1 MKKEYISPALQA
13 EQAALKEVFALSTS
27 DSPADPSK
35 PSLAKEE
42 EEEEEAAI
50 IQLLKD
56 IDEGKTSNLW

>member
-1 MKKEYISPALQA
+1 MKKEYISPAMQA

-27 DSPADPSK
+27 DSPADPTQ
-35 PSLAKEE
+35 PSLVKE

-50 IQLLKD
+50 IQLLRD

>member
-1 MKKEYISPALQA
+1 MKKEYISPAMQA

-27 DSPADPSK
+27 DSPADPSQ
-35 PSLAKEE
+35 PSLAKE